1 MPPLPTMDD
10 TGAVIEKEQDLEEYF
25 DAGSKPRERWGVGLE
40 WERFGL
46 VREGL
51 SPAPYEGERSVESLL
66 KRLVQ
71 DSGWEGLEEDGRLL
85 GARKGGTRITL
96 EPGAQLE
103 ISGGVH
109 KTLDGMRRE
118 LSDYIASVET
128 ASSPLGLRWAGIGM
142 QPLAALD
149 QIPWIPKKRYAIMR
163 EYLPKRGSRGHIM
176 MKQTACIQANLDY
189 GSEADAMEK
198 MRTAMGVSPLVTAL
212 FANSPLTEGKSNGMM
227 SGRAWA
233 WRDTDPDRC
242 GLLPFVFRDGAR
254 FGDYLEYALEVPL
267 FFVARGGAYHPGNGL
282 TFRRFIRRGLDGERA
297 TFADFELHLTT
308 LFPEARLKRYIE
320 LRGADSG
327 DPAACMALAAL
338 WKGLLYD
345 GASRREAWELV
356 REMTMKERNALLDEI
371 CRRGPEARMPG
382 ERWTG
387 GSISQPVLVRDVL
400 VEVVRLARMGLNNQG
415 TPAEAAYLDTL
426 DLRLGGDGGCPARRL
441 LRAWD
446 GEMQRD
452 PARLVEHLSRNTLRD
467 AA

>member
-1 MPPLPTMDD
+1 MDD
-10 TGAVIEKEQDLEEYF
+10 TGAVIAKEQDLEGYF

-46 VREGL
+46 VRESL
-51 SPAPYEGERSVESLL
+51 APAPYEGERSVESLL

-71 DSGWEGLEEDGRLL
+71 DDAWEGLEEDGRLL

-163 EYLPKRGSRGHIM
+163 EYLPQRGSRGHIM

-212 FANSPLTEGKSNGMM
+212 FANSPLTEGKANGMM

-267 FFVARGGAYHPGNGL
+267 FFVARGGVYHPGNGL

-297 TFADFELHLTT
+297 TFADFE
-308 LFPEARLKRYIE
+308 RYIE

-356 REMTMKERNALLDEI
+356 RELTMKERNALLDEI
-371 CRRGPEARMPG
+371 CRRGPDARMPG
-382 ERWTG
+382 ERWAG
-387 GSISQPVLVRDVL
+387 GARSQPALVRDVL
-400 VEVVRLARMGLNNQG
+400 VEVVRLARLGLNNQG

-426 DLRLGGDGGCPARRL
+426 DLRLGGEGGCPARRL

-446 GEMQRD
+446 EEMQRD